1 MGTEC
6 NNSTVDIRLNYS
18 PIAAT
23 PLSETDCGGFL
34 AGSPHSENANFDFPA
49 SSSTASNSIHIIAER
64 DGNKDDSDVRKGNEI
79 TAISKNKTQD
89 EDEDDFLNDLLS
101 PDHDSIKKDEDKDE
115 DEDEDDFL
123 NDLLSPDH
131 DSIKKDEDKD
141 EDEDE
146 DDFLNDLLGNSHNEN
161 IHEREKV
168 IVKKVDDE
176 GSWDDSF
183 LISLID
189 KRTVSDV
196 IENMH
201 ISTAFSVNNSNDN
214 DYSSLNNINNNNNS
228 RGNGNWNNNNNN
240 NNGNV
245 NLETSS
251 QSMSIAESSGE
262 QKLKRKNIDT
272 EALTSRS
279 NKGNVLTARA
289 PGDSPYTGN

>member
-6 NNSTVDIRLNYS
+6 NYSTVDIRLNYS

-34 AGSPHSENANFDFPA
+34 AGSPHSENTNFDFPA

-115 DEDEDDFL
+115 
-123 NDLLSPDH
+123 
-131 DSIKKDEDKD
+131 D